1 MGRMMGWDGMGWDG
15 LKMEGVGSGDGMEM
29 VGGETRLEVLEK
41 KRFGDQGKGGRNALT
56 MRSCD

>member
-1 MGRMMGWDGMGWDG
+1 MGRMMGWDG

-41 KRFGDQGKGGRNALT
+41 KGLGTRGKVAELL
-56 MRSCD
+56 